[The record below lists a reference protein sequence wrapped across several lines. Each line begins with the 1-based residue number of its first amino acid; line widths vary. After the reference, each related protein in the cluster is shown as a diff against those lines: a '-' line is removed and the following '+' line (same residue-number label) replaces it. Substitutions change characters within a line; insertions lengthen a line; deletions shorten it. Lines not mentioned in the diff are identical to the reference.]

1 LKRRIVP
8 SDEAPRSERG
18 SKACDRKR
26 LRAPLRLLV
35 LAAFAACGTA
45 HAALY
50 KWTDDHGVVHYS
62 DTLPA
67 DAVNRASTQL
77 NPQAMIVRRTQ
88 QARAVTENLPKAE
101 AEAQKQR
108 DADRGRVVAERRD
121 RALLESY
128 ANEAEIELAKSRA
141 LATIDAQVTSA
152 HGYVAQIQKRRKEL
166 EDKKS
171 TYAPRPVPG
180 EIPREIETID
190 AELARQD
197 QFIAGKLR
205 EAANVAAR
213 YDADKQRFRELRTS
227 AASGTL
233 VNGDAGRV
241 AEVRANPPEI
251 TSPR

>member
-1 LKRRIVP
+1 M
-8 SDEAPRSERG
+8 S
-18 SKACDRKR
+18 
-26 LRAPLRLLV
+26 PL
-35 LAAFAACGTA
+35 T
-45 HAALY
+45 
-50 KWTDDHGVVHYS
+50 
-62 DTLPA
+62 
-67 DAVNRASTQL
+67 
-77 NPQAMIVRRTQ
+77 TQ